1 MNKEQQAEIQNHLE
15 ANAKLLGEVVVHENA
30 ERQQIRTT
38 LQEFHSALNRRESE
52 VKEELTANHQCKMNE
67 LEEQTE
73 KMRIA
78 LQSQDVKGLEEILK
92 QIRNSS

>member
-30 ERQQIRTT
+30 ERQQIRST

-52 VKEELTANHQCKMNE
+52 VKEELTANHQCKMNY
-67 LEEQTE
+67 LEEQSA
-73 KMRIA
+73 KMHAA
-78 LQSQDVKGLEEILK
+78 LQNQDVKGLEKILK
-92 QIRNSS
+92 QMQNSS